1 MEIVLIRHGKPASA
15 DNPVVN
21 AAEYTKWVR
30 RYNLS
35 DVATNSRPVNKAVNQ
50 KLCYAVSSDFKRA
63 IHSAHIYT
71 GKPPEIISELF
82 REMEI
87 PRYKLPLTLKA
98 ITWVYLC
105 RVIWM
110 FGFKGPFESYRL
122 AKNRAELAA
131 DKLIDLA
138 RVKDNVVLFGH
149 GYLNFYIR
157 KALMKKG
164 WRLKSK
170 SNAFWGVTSLESK

>member
-15 DNPVVN
+15 DNAVVG
-21 AAEYTKWVR
+21 AAEYTKWIR
-30 RYNLS
+30 RYNCS
-35 DVATNSRPVNKAVNQ
+35 DVATDSRPDTKDVNK
-50 KLCYAVSSDFKRA
+50 KSCYVVSSDFKRA

-71 GKPPEIISELF
+71 GKSPELISELF

-98 ITWVYLC
+98 MTWVYLC
-105 RVIWM
+105 RVLWM
-110 FGFKGPFESYRL
+110 FGLKGSFESYRL
-122 AKNRAELAA
+122 AKIRAELAA

-138 RVKDNVVLFGH
+138 TINSKVVLFGH
-149 GYLNFYIR
+149 GYLNVYIR

-164 WRLKSK
+164 WLLKSK
-170 SNAFWGVTSLESK
+170 SNAFWGVTNLKSK